1 MRMRRPEALV
11 ASEVLVFLDQP
22 RPHMSSSII
31 LKLVLGLLWGIIH
44 LAISIFNFWSHLIY
58 NLECYLISS
67 GLLWKY
73 RNLNLGRLKSLAI
86 VVDSKEAKNIAKIKR
101 LLYWLSTIGVKYV
114 CLYDIEGVLKK
125 SFDPAMNG
133 SRDGNL
139 GEYLDI
145 GANIKDVRFGH
156 TKMVIECIS
165 GSDGRDGIAK
175 AASLLCSA
183 YLNGDTQENGKREP
197 GFTEADMASA
207 LKAVGCGGPEPDL
220 LLMYGSARCHLGFP
234 AWRLRYTEI
243 MHMGPLKSMKYGAV
257 VKALYTFSKKHQN
270 YAVSLQAKSL
280 SPTLSSPVSKQRL
293 PMSSS
298 QSQAAQCPYC
308 RASGPARCATTQ
320 PPLSRA
326 VSECSACARI
336 VLERHLHTHP
346 FFPLLPSLHPLPL
359 VTPDLASAAATTVP
373 PSPDADDEEDPFLP
387 AGFVSAFS
395 AFSLERHPVLARSAS
410 AFSGLLAELE
420 RALAVES
427 AASSTPDPAGPM
439 VSVDNLR
446 AYLQIVDVAS
456 ILRLDRDIADHA
468 FELFKDCSSA
478 TCLRNRSVEA
488 LATAA
493 LVQAIRE
500 AQEPRTLQEISTAS
514 NLPQKEIGKYIKIL
528 GESLKLSQPLNSNS
542 IAVHMPRFCSLLQL
556 NKSAQELAAHIGE
569 VVVNK
574 CFCTRRNPI
583 SISAAAIYLACQL
596 EDKRKTQAEICKV
609 TGLTEVT
616 LRKVYKELLE
626 NWDDL
631 LPPGYTPATPPEK
644 AFPMT
649 TIYSGRSSSG
659 KDLYQD
665 KILDSFKQ
673 KGPEPPEPD
682 HMVIVKEEEDR
693 KISALSRP
701 AKLETH
707 ELNKAFWQ
715 PNAPFSTSAKSDR
728 DKMETNVRGFNL
740 NEATCAM
747 DCDRADATL
756 NPTFGDRLLNE
767 SNRQA
772 ASWQLKQAAPATG
785 SSYPRLREQQQ
796 LGLDLVAAL
805 KGIGKRSA
813 GDGGDGRDKEG
824 K

>member
-1 MRMRRPEALV
+1 
-11 ASEVLVFLDQP
+11 
-22 RPHMSSSII
+22 MSSQ
-31 LKLVLGLLWGIIH
+31 
-44 LAISIFNFWSHLIY
+44 
-58 NLECYLISS
+58 
-67 GLLWKY
+67 
-73 RNLNLGRLKSLAI
+73 
-86 VVDSKEAKNIAKIKR
+86 
-101 LLYWLSTIGVKYV
+101 
-114 CLYDIEGVLKK
+114 
-125 SFDPAMNG
+125 
-133 SRDGNL
+133 
-139 GEYLDI
+139 
-145 GANIKDVRFGH
+145 
-156 TKMVIECIS
+156 
-165 GSDGRDGIAK
+165 
-175 AASLLCSA
+175 AA
-183 YLNGDTQENGKREP
+183 
-197 GFTEADMASA
+197 
-207 LKAVGCGGPEPDL
+207 
-220 LLMYGSARCHLGFP
+220 
-234 AWRLRYTEI
+234 
-243 MHMGPLKSMKYGAV
+243 
-257 VKALYTFSKKHQN
+257 
-270 YAVSLQAKSL
+270 
-280 SPTLSSPVSKQRL
+280 
-293 PMSSS
+293 
-298 QSQAAQCPYC
+298 AAQCPYC
-308 RASGPARCATTQ
+308 RALGPARCATTQ

-326 VSECSACARI
+326 VSECSSCARI

-359 VTPDLASAAATTVP
+359 VTPDLAAAAAPAPVQ
-373 PSPDADDEEDPFLP
+373 PSPGDGDGGDDDDPFLP

-420 RALAVES
+420 RALAVDS

-439 VSVDNLR
+439 VSVDSLR

-456 ILRLDRDIADHA
+456 ILRLHRDIADHA

-500 AQEPRTLQEISTAS
+500 AQEPRTLQEISAAS

-631 LPPGYTPATPPEK
+631 LPPDYTPATPPEK

-649 TIYSGRSSSG
+649 NIYSGRSSSS

-665 KILDSFKQ
+665 KLLDSIKQ
-673 KGPEPPEPD
+673 KGPGTAEPD
-682 HMVIVKEEEDR
+682 HMVTVKEEEDK
-693 KISALSRP
+693 KITALGRLP
-701 AKLETH
+701 AKLEPH
-707 ELNKAFWQ
+707 DMSKAFWQ
-715 PNAPFSTSAKSDR
+715 SNAPFSSSPTSDC
-728 DKMETNVRGFNL
+728 DKTETNVRGFNL

-747 DCDRADATL
+747 DSDRSDITMK
-756 NPTFGDRLLNE
+756 PPFGDRLLNE
-767 SNRQA
+767 SKVLPSPPNRQPVP
-772 ASWQLKQAAPATG
+772 WQLKQVGPSSG
-785 SSYPRLREQQQ
+785 SSYSRLREQQM
-796 LGLDLVAAL
+796 GLDLVAAL

-813 GDGGDGRDKEG
+813 EDGGDGRDKE
-824 K
+824 

>member
-1 MRMRRPEALV
+1 MQQLSCDAMDSKAMAAFV
-11 ASEVLVFLDQP
+11 ANEIPLFMNQSP
-22 RPHMSSSII
+22 PHMSRPSVII
-31 LKLVLGLLWGIIH
+31 KLILGLLWFIVH
-44 LAISIFNFWSHLIY
+44 LAISLFSLWFDLIY
-58 NLECYLISS
+58 SIECYLISF
-67 GLLWKY
+67 GLIPKY
-73 RNLNLGRLKSLAI
+73 QKFQLDRLKHLAV
-86 VVDSKEAKNIAKIKR
+86 VVDSSEAKNVAKINQ
-101 LLYWLSTIGVKYV
+101 LLCWLSNVGVKYV
-114 CLYDIEGVLKK
+114 CLYDIDGVLKK
-125 SFDPAMNG
+125 TFAPAMNG
-133 SRDGNL
+133 SRYGNS
-139 GEYLDI
+139 GKYL
-145 GANIKDVRFGH
+145 
-156 TKMVIECIS
+156 
-165 GSDGRDGIAK
+165 DGIAK
-175 AASLLCSA
+175 AASLLCST
-183 YLNGDTQENGKREP
+183 YVNGNRNTCGIGEIV
-197 GFTEADMASA
+197 FTEADMSGA
-207 LKAVGCGGPEPDL
+207 LKAIGCGGPEPDL
-220 LLMYGSARCHLGFP
+220 LLVYGPARCHLGFP

-243 MHMGPLKSMKYGAV
+243 MHMGPLNSMKYGAI
-257 VKALYTFSKKHQN
+257 VKAFYKFSKKYQN
-270 YAVSLQAKSL
+270 FDLKSI
-280 SPTLSSPVSKQRL
+280 SHRYPRPRRAAAAAAMSQPT
-293 PMSSS
+293 
-298 QSQAAQCPYC
+298 QCPYC
-308 RASGPARCATTQ
+308 RASGPARCVTTQ

-326 VSECSACARI
+326 VSECSSCARL

-359 VTPDLASAAATTVP
+359 VTPDLADAAPSPSPSAASA
-373 PSPDADDEEDPFLP
+373 SGDDDDDDPFLP

-410 AFSGLLAELE
+410 AFSGQLAELE

-439 VSVDNLR
+439 VSVDSLR

-631 LPPGYTPATPPEK
+631 LPPNYTPATPPEK

-649 TIYSGRSSSG
+649 TIYSSRSSSG

-665 KILDSFKQ
+665 KQLDSAKL
-673 KGPEPPEPD
+673 KSSEAAEPD
-682 HMVIVKEEEDR
+682 HMVIVKEEEDK
-693 KISALSRP
+693 KIGPFSRP
-701 AKLETH
+701 SAKTETH
-707 ELNKAFWQ
+707 DLNQAIWT
-715 PNAPFSTSAKSDR
+715 PNVSSTPFTSSPKLDH
-728 DKMETNVRGFNL
+728 DKTETSVRGINL
-740 NEATCAM
+740 NEASCTV
-747 DCDRADATL
+747 DTDRPDMPVKSPFAE
-756 NPTFGDRLLNE
+756 RWLNE
-767 SNRQA
+767 SKVIPSPSRQPA
-772 ASWQLKQAAPATG
+772 PWQLKQGAPSAG
-785 SSYPRLREQQQ
+785 SSYHSMPY
-796 LGLDLVAAL
+796 GLDLL
-805 KGIGKRSA
+805 SRGKRST
-813 GDGGDGRDKEG
+813 GDGGDKEG
-824 K
+824 R

>member
-1 MRMRRPEALV
+1 MSRP
-11 ASEVLVFLDQP
+11 S
-22 RPHMSSSII
+22 
-31 LKLVLGLLWGIIH
+31 
-44 LAISIFNFWSHLIY
+44 
-58 NLECYLISS
+58 
-67 GLLWKY
+67 
-73 RNLNLGRLKSLAI
+73 
-86 VVDSKEAKNIAKIKR
+86 
-101 LLYWLSTIGVKYV
+101 
-114 CLYDIEGVLKK
+114 
-125 SFDPAMNG
+125 
-133 SRDGNL
+133 
-139 GEYLDI
+139 
-145 GANIKDVRFGH
+145 
-156 TKMVIECIS
+156 
-165 GSDGRDGIAK
+165 
-175 AASLLCSA
+175 
-183 YLNGDTQENGKREP
+183 
-197 GFTEADMASA
+197 
-207 LKAVGCGGPEPDL
+207 
-220 LLMYGSARCHLGFP
+220 
-234 AWRLRYTEI
+234 
-243 MHMGPLKSMKYGAV
+243 
-257 VKALYTFSKKHQN
+257 
-270 YAVSLQAKSL
+270 
-280 SPTLSSPVSKQRL
+280 
-293 PMSSS
+293 
-298 QSQAAQCPYC
+298 QCPYC
-308 RASGPARCATTQ
+308 RASGPARCVTTQ

-326 VSECSACARI
+326 VSECSSCARL

-346 FFPLLPSLHPLPL
+346 FFPLLPLLHPLPL
-359 VTPDLASAAATTVP
+359 VTPDLADAA
-373 PSPDADDEEDPFLP
+373 PSPTPLAGDGVDDDDPFLP

-395 AFSLERHPVLARSAS
+395 AFSLERHPVLVRSAS

-439 VSVDNLR
+439 VSVDSLR

-468 FELFKDCSSA
+468 FELFKDCFSA

-631 LPPGYTPATPPEK
+631 LPPNYTPATPPEK

-649 TIYSGRSSSG
+649 TIYSSRSSAG
-659 KDLYQD
+659 KDLYREKQ
-665 KILDSFKQ
+665 LDSFKQ
-673 KGPEPPEPD
+673 KSSEAAESD
-682 HMVIVKEEEDR
+682 HMVIVKEEEDK
-693 KISALSRP
+693 KIGPFSRP
-701 AKLETH
+701 SAKNEPH
-707 ELNKAFWQ
+707 GLNQAFWQ
-715 PNAPFSTSAKSDR
+715 PNATFPSSPKSDH
-728 DKMETNVRGFNL
+728 DKTETSVRGINL
-740 NEATCAM
+740 NEATCTMESERTDFPIKLPFAE
-747 DCDRADATL
+747 RW
-756 NPTFGDRLLNE
+756 LNE
-767 SNRQA
+767 SKVLPSPSKQPA
-772 ASWQLKQAAPATG
+772 PWHLKQAAPGTG
-785 SSYPRLREQQQ
+785 SSYPRIPF
-796 LGLDLVAAL
+796 GLDLL
-805 KGIGKRSA
+805 STRGKRSA
-813 GDGGDGRDKEG
+813 GDGGNKEG